1 MSLTD
6 RIKYKVDRTKPRI
19 TESIIFAR
27 PLPLIADEKP
37 SAGDDFSF
45 KCVFD
50 PTDRHLRQLET
61 PERLELMKPF
71 FAHGGCVILGIHKP
85 TDAAISKMWLL
96 TYSPLPS
103 DAGYAWPFPT
113 RVSIISS
120 ISGMW
125 PVARGS

>member
-6 RIKYKVDRTKPRI
+6 RIKSKVERSKPRI
-19 TESIIFAR
+19 TECIIYAR

-37 SAGDDFSF
+37 PAGDDFRF

-71 FAHGGCVILGIHKP
+71 FAHGGCVILGIHEP
-85 TDAAISKMWLL
+85 TDTA
-96 TYSPLPS
+96 
-103 DAGYAWPFPT
+103 
-113 RVSIISS
+113 SILDD
-120 ISGMW
+120 
-125 PVARGS
+125 PHTARVARLAMQRQREGANA

>member
-6 RIKYKVDRTKPRI
+6 RIKSKVERSKPRI
-19 TESIIFAR
+19 TECIIYAR

-37 SAGDDFSF
+37 PAGDDFRF

-71 FAHGGCVILGIHKP
+71 FAHGGCVILGRYRRDAP
-85 TDAAISKMWLL
+85 LFCRPDTDRRACGA
-96 TYSPLPS
+96 
-103 DAGYAWPFPT
+103 DG
-113 RVSIISS
+113 
-120 ISGMW
+120 
-125 PVARGS
+125 